1 MSTAARVVSTAL
13 PPFRNEPLTDFSRR
27 EEREAFQRAMADIR
41 ARLPLEAPLLIGGK
55 RIETEETIPS
65 VSPSDTSL
73 LCGRSSAADQAAA
86 DKAVATARRA
96 FEDWSHTTAED
107 RAALLLRTADL
118 MRQRRHLF
126 SALEVYEAAK
136 PWHEADA
143 DVAEAIDFLEYYAR
157 EAIRLSGRK
166 RLQPYIL
173 GEYNDLSYHPLGVV
187 AVIGPW
193 NFPLA
198 IPVGM
203 SSAAL
208 VTGNTVI
215 LKPAEQTPLVAW
227 LYARLLEEA
236 GAPPGVF
243 NFLPGRGEVCG
254 AHLVRHPD
262 VRMIVFTGSRDV
274 GLLIQREAVAAQ
286 QEGLPFVKKIVT
298 EMGGK
303 NALIVDSSADLDAS
317 VPDAVYSAYGF
328 AGQKCSALS
337 RLILLDDV
345 YDVYLRR
352 FREAVESLKTGPAGD
367 PGTQV
372 PPVID
377 AEAAEKVH
385 SYIRMGEESA
395 RPVYRADVTALAG
408 KGHFVPPAI
417 FEVAS
422 STHRLAQ
429 EEIFGP
435 VVAVLR
441 AGDFDEAL
449 RIANSTP
456 YALTGG
462 VHSRTVS
469 HLERA
474 RQDFQ
479 CGNLYLNRTI
489 TGAIVARQPFGGYRL
504 SGIGAKAG
512 GPDYLKQF
520 MIARAVS
527 ENRMRHGSAPLT
539 ERGTD
544 DTWEEF

>member
-1 MSTAARVVSTAL
+1 MSIAAPVHTEKV
-13 PPFRNEPLTDFSRR
+13 PPFRNEPFADFSRR
-27 EEREAFQRAMADIR
+27 EEREAFKRALADIH
-41 ARLPLEAPLLIGGK
+41 ARFPIEAPLLIGGK
-55 RIETEETIPS
+55 RVETAEKIDS

-73 LCGRSSAADQAAA
+73 LCGRSASAGEAET
-86 DKAVATARRA
+86 DKAVAAARRA
-96 FEDWSHTTAED
+96 FDDWSHTPAEE
-107 RAALLLRTADL
+107 RAGLLLRAAAL
-118 MRQRRHLF
+118 MRKRSHLF
-126 SALEVYEAAK
+126 AALEVYEAAK
-136 PWHEADA
+136 PWREADA
-143 DVAEAIDFLEYYAR
+143 DVAEAIDFLEFYAR
-157 EAIRLSGRK
+157 EALRLSGRK

-173 GEYNDLSYHPLGVV
+173 GEHNDLSYHPLGVA

-215 LKPAEQTPLVAW
+215 LKPAEQTPLVTW
-227 LYARLLEEA
+227 LYARILEEA
-236 GAPPGVF
+236 GVPAGVF

-254 AHLVRHPD
+254 ARLVRHPD
-262 VRMIVFTGSRDV
+262 VQAIVFTGSKEV
-274 GLLIQREAVAAQ
+274 GLLIQREALAAQ
-286 QEGLPFVKKIVT
+286 QDGLPFVKKVVT

-303 NALIVDSSADLDAS
+303 NALIVDSSADIDAA
-317 VPDAVYSAYGF
+317 VPDAIYSAYGF

-337 RLILLDDV
+337 RLILLDDI
-345 YDVYLRR
+345 YDVCLKR
-352 FREAVESLKTGPAGD
+352 FQEAAESLRIGPAED
-367 PGTQV
+367 PGTQL

-377 AEAAEKVH
+377 DEAAAKVNK
-385 SYIRMGEESA
+385 YIGLGRESA
-395 RPVYRADVTALAG
+395 RTIYVGDVGSLAE

-417 FEVAS
+417 FEVDS
-422 STHRLAQ
+422 SKHRLAQ

-441 AGDFDEAL
+441 ARDFDDAL

-474 RQDFQ
+474 RLDFQ

-520 MIARAVS
+520 MVARAVS
-527 ENRMRHGSAPLT
+527 ENRMRHGSAPLEEHAT
-539 ERGTD
+539 E
-544 DTWEEF
+544 TWEEF